1 MCVVAVL
8 WARIAWRVPLHTLSR
23 ATRDW
28 RACLL
33 PASVSGQSRGRVRP
47 LEYRTLSWL
56 FHDALLPA
64 IACFPNIVKYAAHV
78 VRAVECTMFVAA
90 LAGITRVVYIHLCV
104 FMRKVQRKHCGFLSW
119 QISPA
124 FPGCAARSS
133 LLPPTPGA
141 HWARGS
147 LARGSLARGSLARGS
162 LARGSLARGSLARG
176 SPARGSLARG
186 SLARGSL
193 ARGSPAKGSPARES
207 PAKGSPAKGSPA
219 KGSPAR
225 ESPAKGR
232 LARGRRWDEEPVHA
246 HSHQTCGLPRCGA
259 AGISDPCIWYAVTA
273 TSPPRSTN
281 ILPGVCGA
289 GGSGKPE
296 SSRVG
301 MPTFHKPIPP
311 VCSTQCLCVMSP
323 AIVLQPKDA
332 QDVNIYTRCSH
343 RDRVV

>member
-162 LARGSLARGSLARG
+162 
-176 SPARGSLARG
+176 
-186 SLARGSL
+186 
-193 ARGSPAKGSPARES
+193 
-207 PAKGSPAKGSPA
+207 PA